1 MFGHLRRVVALTSP
15 ETNSSSTGA
24 RAGAV
29 LAPGAPGAV
38 LFDLVGVFPH
48 AVTFVAPLQR
58 KEEESGVRHTQ
69 KPPPQTQTHD
79 DNTRKKCNNTTWL
92 KAFISGLD

>member
-24 RAGAV
+24 RARAV

-58 KEEESGVRHTQ
+58 KDRIGGEWSETNFLHRLRHTMITPG
-69 KPPPQTQTHD
+69 KNATTQH
-79 DNTRKKCNNTTWL
+79 
-92 KAFISGLD
+92 G